1 MNKQILVKSI
11 GSVAGFLALFSGT
24 IYAAVLS
31 LEYYPDI
38 AVPVI
43 AALVFGWLVGFEYKN
58 RMARRE
64 LEIMARLKNG
74 IK

>member
-11 GSVAGFLALFSGT
+11 GSVAGFLALFSVT

-43 AALVFGWLVGFEYKN
+43 VALVFGWLVGFEYKN